1 MLSTLFNSSYG
12 LIRFF
17 YKAGSCK
24 DTGVSSAVSILFGFL
39 VEFIPKRRKHVPA
52 LQLYALDLRVTI
64 IFSSETKHTNINY

>member
-24 DTGVSSAVSILFGFL
+24 DTGVCSAVSILFGFL
-39 VEFIPKRRKHVPA
+39 VEFIPKRKKHVPA
-52 LQLYALDLRVTI
+52 LQLYALDLKVTTMI
-64 IFSSETKHTNINY
+64 NKTKRTNINC